1 MLITRTN
8 VRIIIPRKVTGIDFH
23 KYNTTALEDW
33 ISSWYISRNF
43 QYPADLNIKFIA
55 KRYDIFI
62 DYKPVESRYI
72 RFGLYKE
79 IVLNSNLHKF
89 TQREHFFH
97 ELCHAVRHA
106 GKQTMMPKA
115 FRQLQERDAKYFT
128 LYAALPYHMIK
139 RYNLNDPDLLEKW
152 REDFNVSYHLCK
164 SRLEQIHRR
173 SFFVPIMLKS
183 HIKI

>member
-1 MLITRTN
+1 M
-8 VRIIIPRKVTGIDFH
+8 DFH

-55 KRYDIFI
+55 MRYDIFI
-62 DYKPVESRYI
+62 DYKPVESSYI
-72 RFGLYKE
+72 RFGMYKE
-79 IVLNSNLHKF
+79 IVLNSTLRNV

-97 ELCHAVRHA
+97 ELCQAVRHV

-115 FRQLQERDAKYFT
+115 FRELQERDAKYFT
-128 LYAALPYHMIK
+128 LYASLTYHMIK
-139 RYNLNDPDLLEKW
+139 RYNLNDPDLIEKW

-164 SRLEQIHRR
+164 YRLEQIHRR
-173 SFFVPIMLKS
+173 TFLYQQFNRDSLRYK
-183 HIKI
+183 